1 VFLYFNKL
9 PEDGTPV
16 PENDGV
22 DAYHETYFMVCIS
35 LYFTGCVF
43 GDILNTFPG
52 SLLVTVKRQFKSIC
66 CLHPTYITTLQS
78 SPLNAAEQR
87 GQLPGPSS
95 F

>member
-9 PEDGTPV
+9 PEDRTPV

-52 SLLVTVKRQFKSIC
+52 SLLVTVKRQFKSIF
-66 CLHPTYITTLQS
+66 CLHPTYTYHYPTVKS
-78 SPLNAAEQR
+78 A
-87 GQLPGPSS
+87 
-95 F
+95 